1 MTRPA
6 VAGQDEK
13 RNVMCIRGVRVC
25 AVVAV
30 IVSATAAGYAQ
41 TFTTTPSQVYVVEC
55 QETFVTLS
63 GSNLTGASSTLV
75 DFAGNGQVF
84 ELAPNTATPT
94 QLQVWIPMPVATT
107 LGQYS
112 VTVKTTDTNGV
123 TTTIGPVVLSVVS
136 RTGGVAPVPSLPEV
150 VVADATSSSGAFV
163 TFNVQGASCD
173 HASGSLFPIGTT
185 TVSCSVTNSFGTG
198 TNSFSVVVN
207 PLSGTPPILGI
218 PEIVV
223 AEGTSPSGANVT
235 FDPAGASCDRA
246 SGSLFPMG
254 DATVTCTQTNSFGTS
269 TGKFL
274 VVVTDTVRPALS
286 LPSNINT
293 GNPAVTYTATSTDNI
308 DGAITPVCSPASG
321 STFPNGTTVVLC
333 IATDSHANSVSGS
346 FTVTVTTPKLS
357 DFTASQNV
365 YQLNPAAAG
374 SVTYTS
380 NVPLTLTETLTIR
393 SEATGATVRTLVNAV
408 RTAGSYQ
415 DVWNGTNDSGQLVPD
430 GTYRYFVTVSANG
443 TTVTWD
449 DGTHFIG
456 TTQTQLP
463 YPKCRNSSGGLV
475 PCSDSSINFDPYAN
489 MPLLINYCVGDGDPP
504 ACSGSTPYVVIIKAP
519 TITETDPG
527 CNYWDCLM
535 SVYQS
540 SGAHEVPWYGGGVNG
555 SFLAPY
561 AVGVTVIRRNDIWP
575 RNLTL
580 VYGTAPAVSNFT
592 ISSPIFNPAA
602 APSVTNGETFNMTVT
617 TFQARSVTLTGQFKS
632 VSSGSIL
639 RTITTASQSAGQ
651 VTLNW
656 NGRADNGAWVAPGL
670 YEATITVTDSAGGFV
685 VLKPLITVRYE

>member
-6 VAGQDEK
+6 LASSRVLHA
-13 RNVMCIRGVRVC
+13 CIRIC
-25 AVVAV
+25 AVIAV
-30 IVSATAAGYAQ
+30 IAWGTAAGYAQ
-41 TFTTTPSQVYVVEC
+41 SFAITPSQVYVFEC

-63 GSNLTGASSTLV
+63 GSNLVGATSTLV
-75 DFAGNGQVF
+75 DFTLGNQVF

-94 QLQVWIPMPVATT
+94 QLEVWIPMAVAMNV
-107 LGQYS
+107 GQYS
-112 VTVKTTDTNGV
+112 VTVKTTDSGGA
-123 TTTIGPVVLSVVS
+123 TTTIGPAVLSVVS
-136 RTGGVAPVPSLPEV
+136 RAGGAAPVPSLPEV
-150 VVADATSSSGAFV
+150 VVADATSSAGAFV
-163 TFNVQGASCD
+163 TFDVQGASCD

-185 TVSCSVTNSFGTG
+185 TVTCSVTNGFGTG
-198 TNSFSVVVN
+198 ANSFSVVVN
-207 PLSGTPPILGI
+207 PLSGTPPILAI

-235 FDPAGASCDRA
+235 FDPAGATCDRA

-254 DATVTCTQTNSFGTS
+254 DTTVNCTQTNSFGTS

-274 VVVTDTVRPALS
+274 VVVTDTIRPALS

-293 GNPAVTYTATSTDNI
+293 GNPVVSYTATATDNI

-321 STFPNGTTVVLC
+321 STFPNGSTVVLC

-346 FTVTVTTPKLS
+346 FTITVTPPALS

-365 YQLNPAAAG
+365 FQLNPAAAG

-393 SEATGATVRTLVNAV
+393 SDATGATVRTLVNAA

-449 DGTHFIG
+449 DGTHFMG

-463 YPKCRNSSGGLV
+463 YPRCRNSSGGLV
-475 PCSDSSINFDPYAN
+475 PCNDSSINFDPYTN
-489 MPLLINYCVGDGDPP
+489 TPLRINYCVGEGDPP
-504 ACSGSTPYVVIIKAP
+504 ACGGTTPYVVIIKAP

-527 CNYWDCLM
+527 CNYWDCVT
-535 SVYQS
+535 SFYQS
-540 SGAHEVPWYGGGVNG
+540 SGAHEQAWYGTGVNG
-555 SFLAPY
+555 SFLAAN

-602 APSVTNGETFNMTVT
+602 APNVTSGETFSMTVM
-617 TFQARSVTLTGQFKS
+617 TFQARSVTLTGQFKN
-632 VSSGSIL
+632 VSSGSVL
-639 RTITTASQSAGQ
+639 RTFTTASQPAGQ
-651 VTLNW
+651 VTLSW
-656 NGRADNGAWVAPGL
+656 NGRADNGAWVVPGL

>member
-1 MTRPA
+1 MTRAA
-6 VAGQDEK
+6 VASQDEK
-13 RNVMCIRGVRVC
+13 RNLASFRGVRVWT
-25 AVVAV
+25 VVAL

-41 TFTTTPSQVYVVEC
+41 TFTIAPSQVYVVEC

-75 DFAGNGQVF
+75 DFTLGSQVF

-94 QLQVWIPMPVATT
+94 QIEVWIPMAVAMNV
-107 LGQYS
+107 GQYS
-112 VTVKTTDTNGV
+112 VTVKTTDAGGA

-136 RTGGVAPVPSLPEV
+136 RTGGAAPVPSLPEV

-163 TFNVQGASCD
+163 IFDVQGASCD
-173 HASGSLFPIGTT
+173 HASGALYPIGTT
-185 TVSCSVTNSFGTG
+185 TVTCSVTNSFGTE

-207 PLSGTPPILGI
+207 PQSGTPPILGI

-235 FDPAGASCDRA
+235 FDPAGATCDRA

-254 DATVTCTQTNSFGTS
+254 DTTVNCTQTNSFGTS

-274 VVVTDTVRPALS
+274 VAVTDTIRPALS

-293 GNPAVTYTATSTDNI
+293 GNPVVTYTATATDNI
-308 DGAITPVCSPASG
+308 DGAITPVCTPASG
-321 STFPNGTTVVLC
+321 STFPNGSTVVQC

-346 FTVTVTTPKLS
+346 FTVTVTTPTLS

-393 SEATGATVRTLVNAV
+393 SDATGATVRTLVNAV

-443 TTVTWD
+443 STVTWD
-449 DGTHFIG
+449 DGTHFVG

-463 YPKCRNSSGGLV
+463 YPKCRNASGGLV
-475 PCSDSSINFDPYAN
+475 PCNDSSINFDPYAN
-489 MPLLINYCVGDGDPP
+489 MPLRINYCVGDGDPP
-504 ACSGSTPYVVIIKAP
+504 ACSGTTPYVVIIKAP

-527 CNYWDCLM
+527 CNYWDCVM

-540 SGAHEVPWYGGGVNG
+540 SGAHEVAWYGAGVNG
-555 SFLAPY
+555 SFLAAN

-580 VYGTAPAVSNFT
+580 VYGTVPAVSNVT
-592 ISSPIFNPAA
+592 ISSPIFTPAA
-602 APSVTNGETFNMTVT
+602 APNVTNGETFSMTVT
-617 TFQARSVTLTGQFKS
+617 TFQARTVTVTGQFENL
-632 VSSGSIL
+632 SSGSVL
-639 RTITTASQSAGQ
+639 RTVTTASQPAGQ

-656 NGRADNGAWVAPGL
+656 NGRANNGAWVAPGL

-685 VLKPLITVRYE
+685 VLKPFITVRYE

>member
-1 MTRPA
+1 MTRLW
-6 VAGQDEK
+6 
-13 RNVMCIRGVRVC
+13 IRGARVLAGVIVIVGQA
-25 AVVAV
+25 AVV
-30 IVSATAAGYAQ
+30 YAQ
-41 TFTTTPSQVYVVEC
+41 SLATTPSQVYVFEC

-63 GSNLTGASSTLV
+63 GSNLVGATSTLV
-75 DFAGNGQVF
+75 DFTLGNQVF
-84 ELAPNTATPT
+84 ELAPNTATST
-94 QLQVWIPMPVATT
+94 QLEVWIPMAVAMNV
-107 LGQYS
+107 GQYS
-112 VTVKTTDTNGV
+112 VTVKTTDAGGV
-123 TTTIGPVVLSVVS
+123 TTTIGPVVLSVVA
-136 RTGGVAPVPSLPEV
+136 RTGGAAPVPSLPEV

-163 TFNVQGASCD
+163 TFDVQGASCD
-173 HASGSLFPIGTT
+173 HASGALFPIGTT
-185 TVSCSVTNSFGTG
+185 TVICSVTNSFGTG

-207 PLSGTPPILGI
+207 PQSGTPPILGI

-235 FDPAGASCDRA
+235 FDPAGATCDRA

-254 DATVTCTQTNSFGTS
+254 DTTVNCTQTNSFGTS

-274 VVVTDTVRPALS
+274 VVVTDTIRPALS

-293 GNPAVTYTATSTDNI
+293 GNPVVTYTATASDTI

-321 STFPNGTTVVLC
+321 STFSNGTTVVLC

-346 FTVTVTTPKLS
+346 FTVTVTTPTLS

-365 YQLNPAAAG
+365 YQLSPAAAG

-393 SEATGATVRTLVNAV
+393 SEATGATVRTLVNGV

-430 GTYRYFVTVSANG
+430 GTYRYFITVSANG
-443 TTVTWD
+443 STVTWD
-449 DGTHFIG
+449 DGTHFVG

-475 PCSDSSINFDPYAN
+475 ACNDSSINFDPYAN
-489 MPLLINYCVGDGDPP
+489 MPLRINYCVGDGDPP
-504 ACSGSTPYVVIIKAP
+504 ACSGTTPYVVIIKAP
-519 TITETDPG
+519 TITETDSG
-527 CNYWDCLM
+527 CNYWDCVM

-540 SGAHEVPWYGGGVNG
+540 SGAHEVAWYGAGVNG
-555 SFLAPY
+555 SFLAAN

-580 VYGTAPAVSNFT
+580 VYGTVPAVSTFT

-602 APSVTNGETFNMTVT
+602 APNVTNGETFSMTVT
-617 TFQARSVTLTGQFKS
+617 TFQARTVTVTGQFKN
-632 VSSGSIL
+632 VSSGSVL
-639 RTITTASQSAGQ
+639 RTVTTASQPAGQ

-656 NGRADNGAWVAPGL
+656 NGRADNGAWVTPGL

-685 VLKPLITVRYE
+685 VLKPFITVRYE

>member
-6 VAGQDEK
+6 VAGKDEK
-13 RNVMCIRGVRVC
+13 RNVVGIRGVRVW

-41 TFTTTPSQVYVVEC
+41 TFTITPSQVYAVEC

-75 DFAGNGQVF
+75 DFAGNSQVF

-94 QLQVWIPMPVATT
+94 QLEVWIPMAVATT

-112 VTVKTTDTNGV
+112 VTVKTTDMNGA
-123 TTTIGPVVLSVVS
+123 TTTIGPAVLSVIA
-136 RTGGVAPVPSLPEV
+136 RTGVAPVPSLPEV
-150 VVADATSSSGAFV
+150 VVADATSSSGALV
-163 TFNVQGASCD
+163 TFDVQGASCD

-185 TVSCSVTNSFGTG
+185 TVACSVTNGFGTG

-207 PLSGTPPILGI
+207 PQSGTPPILGI

-223 AEGTSPSGANVT
+223 AEGTSPSGATVS
-235 FDPAGASCDRA
+235 FDPAGATCDHA

-254 DATVTCTQTNSFGTS
+254 DTTVNCTQTNSFGTS

-274 VVVTDTVRPALS
+274 VVVTDTIRPALS

-293 GNPAVTYTATSTDNI
+293 GNPVVTFTATAMDNI
-308 DGAITPVCSPASG
+308 DGAVTPVCSPASG
-321 STFPNGTTVVLC
+321 STFPYGSTAVLC
-333 IATDSHANSVSGS
+333 IASDSHANSVAGS
-346 FTVTVTTPKLS
+346 FTVTVTFA

-393 SEATGATVRTLVNAV
+393 SEATGSTVRTLVNAV

-415 DVWNGTNDSGQLVPD
+415 DTWNGTNDSGQLVPD
-430 GTYRYFVTVSANG
+430 GAYRYFVTVSANG

-449 DGTHFIG
+449 DGTHFMG

-463 YPKCRNSSGGLV
+463 YPKCRNSSDGLV
-475 PCSDSSINFDPYAN
+475 ACSDTSINFDPYTNA
-489 MPLLINYCVGDGDPP
+489 PLRINYCVGDGDPP
-504 ACSGSTPYVVIIKAP
+504 ACSGNTPYLVIIKAP
-519 TITETDPG
+519 SVGETDASCTG
-527 CNYWDCLM
+527 DCLL
-535 SVYQS
+535 SAYQS
-540 SGAHEVPWYGGGVNG
+540 SGAHEMPWYGTNIYGAFIG
-555 SFLAPY
+555 SATGL
-561 AVGVTVIRRNDIWP
+561 TVIRRNDIWP

-602 APSVTNGETFNMTVT
+602 APAVTSGETFSMTVM
-617 TFQARSVTLTGQFKS
+617 TFQGRSVTVTGQFKNLL
-632 VSSGSIL
+632 SGSVL
-639 RTITTASQSAGQ
+639 RTMTTSSQPSGQ
-651 VTLNW
+651 VALSW

-670 YEATITVTDSAGGFV
+670 YEATITVTDSVGGSV